1 MPAPIPDWSTL
12 EPRSRFVMLAVNT
25 AGAAVLA
32 MSVLR
37 WHSASSQL
45 FIGYLAL
52 AILAAAVRV
61 KLPGSHSVLSLHF
74 FIILLALPR
83 LSLAETLVVGCAGI
97 LLQTL
102 VFSTRPRAFDTL
114 FLLAAVVLSSGSAW
128 GVYGLSMRNDASR
141 SPLALVLSAGVFFA
155 VQTCLINFPVSVA
168 EQQPFLKLWRERYF
182 WTFPHYVAGGGV
194 AGLVNL
200 VDRNARWETALLTLP
215 VVYWMFNAY
224 RYYLKVVHDK
234 NREVRELG
242 GLHFRTIEALALAID
257 GHDPTKQGHLRRV
270 SIYVTEVGRLMGLPD
285 LELKALHA
293 ASLLH
298 DIGKLAVPDHIIM
311 KAGKLTDIE
320 FERMKIHPV
329 AGAEILEQVQFPYP
343 VAPIV
348 RAHHEKW
355 DGTGY
360 PAGLR
365 GAKIPVGARIL
376 AAVDCLDALV
386 SERRHRQALSIEQA
400 IEYLKSE
407 SGKSFDPEVVAM
419 IWTRYRELEDKVR
432 ASEQYDLQI
441 GGLMAAPGRSAEIQA
456 SGALLAPGPVR
467 TEFLGRIAAAR
478 QEEQQFF
485 QLARELGNSLSLDTT
500 LAVCADRIRSLCPYD
515 AIAILLRRDNTL
527 STEFAGGLHSEYL
540 SAFTIPMGA
549 GVCGWVAEHRTPVVN
564 GDPAAEL
571 AACGALAAAEFK
583 SLLAVPLEGA
593 GGVVG
598 VISLY
603 SRTRDAFLADH
614 LRLLSAI
621 ALRAATAIEN
631 AVKYNQ
637 AERSATTDVLTG
649 LPNARSLFLHLDAEL
664 ARAKRHTETLA
675 VLVCD
680 LDRFKQV
687 NDILGHM
694 TGNRALRAIAQ
705 SLKKQCREYDFVA
718 RMGGDEFVVVLP
730 TYKQGSVIPKID
742 QLQKSA
748 AIAGAEVAGKLGLGI
763 SVGYA
768 CFPEDGDDAETL
780 LAAADRRMY
789 RMKQSSVSRTAEST
803 TEELRKLG
811 ETLGPRDTIQ

>member
-1 MPAPIPDWSTL
+1 MIAFPASI
-12 EPRSRFVMLAVNT
+12 
-25 AGAAVLA
+25 
-32 MSVLR
+32 
-37 WHSASSQL
+37 
-45 FIGYLAL
+45 
-52 AILAAAVRV
+52 
-61 KLPGSHSVLSLHF
+61 
-74 FIILLALPR
+74 
-83 LSLAETLVVGCAGI
+83 AE
-97 LLQTL
+97 
-102 VFSTRPRAFDTL
+102 R
-114 FLLAAVVLSSGSAW
+114 
-128 GVYGLSMRNDASR
+128 
-141 SPLALVLSAGVFFA
+141 
-155 VQTCLINFPVSVA
+155 
-168 EQQPFLKLWRERYF
+168 QPFFKLWRERYF
-182 WTFPHYVAGGGV
+182 WTFPHYIAGGAF
-194 AGLVNL
+194 AGLL
-200 VDRNARWETALLTLP
+200 TSTDAYARWETALLTLP

-224 RYYLKVVHDK
+224 RYYLRVVHDK

-242 GLHFRTIEALALAID
+242 GLHFRTIEALALAIE

-270 SIYVTEVGRLMGLPD
+270 SIYVTEVGRLMGLPESD
-285 LELKALHA
+285 LKAVHA

-311 KAGKLTDIE
+311 KPGKLTDIE

-348 RAHHEKW
+348 RAHHERW

-365 GAKIPVGARIL
+365 GASIPVGARIL

-386 SERRHRQALSIEQA
+386 SERRHRQALSIDQA
-400 IEYLKSE
+400 IDYLRAE
-407 SGKSFDPEVVAM
+407 SGKSFDPEVVTV
-419 IWTRYRELEDKVR
+419 IWSRYRELEEKVR
-432 ASEQYDLQI
+432 ASEQYDLHI
-441 GGLMAAPGRSAEIQA
+441 GGLVALPGQSADIQTA
-456 SGALLAPGPVR
+456 GALLSPVPVR

-500 LAVCADRIRSLCPYD
+500 LAVCADRIGSLCPYD
-515 AIAILLRRDNTL
+515 AITILLRRDDTL
-527 STEFAGGLHSEYL
+527 ATEFAGGIYSEYL
-540 SAFTIPMGA
+540 QRFALSMGQ
-549 GVCGWVAEHRTPVVN
+549 GICGWVAEHRTPVVN
-564 GDPAAEL
+564 GDPAPEL

-583 SLLAVPLEGA
+583 SLLAVPLEGIA
-593 GGVVG
+593 GVVG
-598 VISLY
+598 VIALY
-603 SRTRDAFLADH
+603 SRTRDGFQADH

-621 ALRAATAIEN
+621 SVRAATAIEN

-637 AERSATTDVLTG
+637 AEQSATTDVLTG

-664 ARAKRHTETLA
+664 ARAKRHNETLA

-687 NDILGHM
+687 NDLLGHM
-694 TGNRALRAIAQ
+694 EGNRALRVIAQ

-730 TYKQGSVIPKID
+730 TYRPGSVIPKIE
-742 QLQKSA
+742 QLQKA
-748 AIAGAEVAGKLGLGI
+748 AGIAGAEVAGKLGLGI

-768 CFPEDGDDAETL
+768 CFPDDGDDAETL

-789 RMKQSSVSRTAEST
+789 RMKQSSISRTAEST
-803 TEELRKLG
+803 ADELRRLG